1 MIIIN
6 PLPINPHIFLTFTCL
21 RYIYKWKLLV
31 CSVRKKMYLYFF
43 CQPRTP
49 PPPWNITIAQL
60 STLQFRMP
68 SLSLVPLF
76 PTNTHHTAQPTH
88 KKYIHTSC
96 SQLCFSNSLV
106 IILTCLA
113 ATLSSSSSPCS
124 LMCLPQL
131 LLWIYHAHHHIIPQ
145 KNIHATK
152 PNQTHT
158 VFYIFA
164 HIYIILTCQEI
175 NLFFLQIFSSS
186 YSSSNY
192 KKLEKWYRCNFHKEN
207 PPKKKGEKVV
217 LAAVLLLVML

>member
-31 CSVRKKMYLYFF
+31 CYVRKKMYLYFF

-49 PPPWNITIAQL
+49 PPPWNITVAQL

-96 SQLCFSNSLV
+96 SQFCFP
-106 IILTCLA
+106 
-113 ATLSSSSSPCS
+113 TLSSSFSPVSPPHC
-124 LMCLPQL
+124 
-131 LLWIYHAHHHIIPQ
+131 HHHHRHARLCVYPSYCYEFIMHTIISYL
-145 KNIHATK
+145 KKIFML
-152 PNQTHT
+152 PNQTKPSLLYFCTHLHT
-158 VFYIFA
+158 LY
-164 HIYIILTCQEI
+164 
-175 NLFFLQIFSSS
+175 
-186 YSSSNY
+186 
-192 KKLEKWYRCNFHKEN
+192 
-207 PPKKKGEKVV
+207 
-217 LAAVLLLVML
+217 